1 MAQAT
6 MIPLPLPDDRP
17 PARRGAA
24 PPPDVVAVLRPELPS
39 LAAEIVEEIRY
50 SVTEFGGPLQDGPP
64 TVIRPA
70 VERALRQFVDRLADP
85 AAAADGGTRI
95 CRGFGRHEYRA
106 GRSLDALQA
115 AYRVGARVAWRRIAD
130 VGRRAGWP
138 AETMSLLAEA
148 VFTYVEEIAA
158 YTVEGHLQARQSA
171 SDRLQALRRRL
182 VELVLTRGHA
192 MSGEALADLAREARW
207 RLPATVACVA
217 VAERPPDGRLAPAVG
232 PDVLVDLQRPDP
244 CLIVPDP
251 DAPGREDMLA
261 RALRGTEFAIGPSV
275 PLDDAALSLR
285 LAVQALS
292 LVQRGVVGCDRY
304 VRCSDELSTLLLF
317 HNEDVIQLMTRRR
330 YGPLAALKPLQQV
343 RLGET
348 LLTWLVTGGKA
359 PEMAAR
365 LHVHAQTV
373 RYRMRQLQDLFGA
386 EMEDADWRFEMEI
399 ILRTRLLRDDRSRQ
413 SLRRAGEGTGTLA

>member
-6 MIPLPLPDDRP
+6 VIQLSDDRP
-17 PARRGAA
+17 PARRGDAVPKA
-24 PPPDVVAVLRPELPS
+24 VVSVLRPELPS
-39 LAAEIVEEIRY
+39 LAAEIVDEIGY
-50 SVTEFGGPLQDGPP
+50 SVAEFGGPLQDGHRA
-64 TVIRPA
+64 VIRPA
-70 VERALRQFVDRLADP
+70 VEQALRQFVDRLADP
-85 AAAADGGTRI
+85 PAAHRDGIGI
-95 CRGFGRHEYRA
+95 CRRFGRHEYRA

-115 AYRVGARVAWRRIAD
+115 AYRVGARVAWCRIAE

-158 YTVEGHLQARQSA
+158 YSAEGHFQARQSA
-171 SDRLQALRRRL
+171 AERLQALRRRL
-182 VELVLTRGHA
+182 LELVLARGRA
-192 MSGEALADLAREARW
+192 MSGEALDDLAREARW
-207 RLPATVACVA
+207 RLPAMVACVA
-217 VAERPPDGRLAPAVG
+217 VADRPAEGRLAPAVG
-232 PDVLVDLQRPDP
+232 PDVLVDLERPEP

-251 DAPGREDMLA
+251 DAPGREERLA
-261 RALRGTEFAIGPSV
+261 RALGDVPFAIGPSV

-292 LVQRGVVGCDRY
+292 LVQRGVIGYDRY

-373 RYRMRQLQDLFGA
+373 RYRMRQLQDLFGV
-386 EMEDADWRFEMEI
+386 EMDDPDWKFEMEI
-399 ILRTRLLRDDRSRQ
+399 ILRTRFLLRDDRSRPPLQ
-413 SLRRAGEGTGTLA
+413 KEGEGTGTLR